1 MVLLLL
7 RLGVIIIAQAFP
19 EGGVIVDSR
28 AYLELASGLKQAD
41 WAGVNRIDIHWTPG
55 YPVFLLLAEGLTGT
69 TLVGPGLLQLILTGA
84 AAIALWSIG
93 ARLGDARAGM
103 AAAWLYALSPSAALW
118 SLTIMSESLFA
129 FLLVAALAVWVFAL
143 TGGAPIHGLFAGM
156 LLAAAA
162 LVRPIG
168 LPLVILWA
176 GLGLTARS
184 SSDKPGSNRLRTGLF
199 VAGALVLLAPWVI
212 RNWSVTGKPALAEV
226 AGDTLVR
233 FNLAYVV
240 AEAEG
245 ISRDEAASR
254 LAATV
259 VSWDDGLAIVRRYPV
274 IFLRQQWQGIRRSL
288 TGVESG
294 VWARQ
299 FGYDLERQGSLEVLS
314 ILLAGEPQRALDR
327 LRALLDDPETALLTS
342 LVILAVVYTVAL
354 YFLALAGLVSVL
366 RRDGIVRAT
375 YVVVSLSILLLVVV
389 PGAAGQA
396 RFRIPVEPFLALLAG
411 AGCSALIGGASRR
424 WPSLLSGGGKRVSPS
439 PLPRMEG

>member
-7 RLGVIIIAQAFP
+7 RLGVIVIAQAFP

-28 AYLELASGLKQAD
+28 AYLEMASGLKQANWVGAD
-41 WAGVNRIDIHWTPG
+41 RIDLHWTPG
-55 YPVFLLLAEGLTGT
+55 YPVFLVLAEALTGT
-69 TLVGPGLLQLILTGA
+69 TLVGVGFLQLILTGA
-84 AAIALWSIG
+84 AAIGLWSIG

-129 FLLVAALAVWVFAL
+129 FLLVAALALWVFTL
-143 TGGAPIHGLFAGM
+143 TGGAPIGGLFAGM

-168 LPLVILWA
+168 LPLIILWA
-176 GLGLTARS
+176 GLGLIARS
-184 SSDKPGSNRLRTGLF
+184 SSDRRGSNSLRTGLL

-226 AGDTLVR
+226 AADTLVR

-254 LAATV
+254 LAVTV
-259 VSWDDGLAIVRRYPV
+259 DSWDDGLAIIRRYPV

-299 FGYDLERQGSLEVLS
+299 LGYDLDRQGSLEILS
-314 ILLAGEPQRALDR
+314 TLLAGEPLRALDR
-327 LRALLDDPETALLTS
+327 LRALMDDPETALLTS
-342 LVILAVVYTVAL
+342 LVLLAVVYTVAL
-354 YFLALAGLVSVL
+354 YLLALAGLLSVL
-366 RRDGIVRAT
+366 RLRGIVRAT

-396 RFRIPVEPFLALLAG
+396 RFRIPVEPLLALIAGVGFSGLIEG
-411 AGCSALIGGASRR
+411 AGRR
-424 WPSLLSGGGKRVSPS
+424 WPSLLIRRGKRVGPS
-439 PLPRMEG
+439 PLPGMEG